1 MISPS
6 LAAKIGFSGVGRVR
20 LKPGTVQPIFEVP
33 GKMDS
38 KDHPSAS
45 AIFGKKKT
53 RELLSKIAVSI

>member
-33 GKMDS
+33 GKIDS

-45 AIFGKKKT
+45 AILGKNKL
-53 RELLSKIAVSI
+53 RNF